1 MRPKVRRQTDT
12 LKAMN
17 GPQPSPQP
25 GRSET
30 AVGAGSVESGSVDS
44 ASVGSASAVHNRA
57 YRSGEVV
64 EADFALARVSEYLA
78 QADTVVWID
87 LCQPSATQM
96 DLLAGELGLHHL
108 AVEDAL
114 ESHQRPKLDH
124 YDSHL
129 FLSCHALKAHPH
141 QGSLDSTR
149 IDAFIGERWLVT
161 VRQDDRFSL
170 AALFARWDHSGNLAR
185 HGVSFLLYGLL
196 DVVVES
202 YFDVVSIFDDFYEEV
217 SDGIF
222 RDQPLDPA
230 RQRNWFEMR
239 QALLRFHRLTVP
251 MREVI
256 TGVMRPDRGVVPTDL
271 YPYYQDVYDHI
282 LRVIESTDAL
292 RELVSTI
299 VETNLSLRD
308 YRQNLIMKKVTSWA
322 AIIAVPTLVTGF
334 YGMNVPYP
342 GFANHWGVVASTLL
356 MGGCSFALYIIFKRR
371 DWL

>member
-1 MRPKVRRQTDT
+1 
-12 LKAMN
+12 MN
-17 GPQPSPQP
+17 GPQPSPKA
-25 GRSET
+25 RL
-30 AVGAGSVESGSVDS
+30 AAESGGS
-44 ASVGSASAVHNRA
+44 ASNGGASKGSDAGDGDSGDGDLGNAASAVHNRA
-57 YRSGEVV
+57 YRHGKVI
-64 EADFALARVSEYLA
+64 EADFDLARVSDYLA

-87 LCQPSATQM
+87 LCRPTGV
-96 DLLAGELGLHHL
+96 DLDTLAGELGLHHL

-129 FLSCHALKAHPH
+129 FLSCHALRAHAH
-141 QGSLDSTR
+141 RGSLDSTR

-161 VRQDDRFSL
+161 VRQDDHFRL
-170 AALFARWDHSGNLAR
+170 EPLFARWDHSGDLAR

-202 YFDVVSIFDDFYEEV
+202 YFDVISTFDDFYEEI

-230 RQRNWFEMR
+230 GQRNWFETR

-256 TGVMRPDRGVVPTDL
+256 TGVMRPDRGVVPADL

-282 LRVIESTDAL
+282 LRVVESTDAL

-322 AIIAVPTLVTGF
+322 AIIAVPTLVSGY
-334 YGMNVPYP
+334 YGMNVRFP
-342 GFANHWGVVASTLL
+342 GIASSWGAILSTLL
-356 MGGCSFALYIIFKRR
+356 MVTCAFALYLIFKKR

>member
-1 MRPKVRRQTDT
+1 M
-12 LKAMN
+12 
-17 GPQPSPQP
+17 
-25 GRSET
+25 
-30 AVGAGSVESGSVDS
+30 SGSQQSS
-44 ASVGSASAVHNRA
+44 AERPPGGPGHGGHAVTSRA
-57 YRSGEVV
+57 YRDGAVI
-64 EADFALARVSEYLA
+64 EADFGPGRVSNLLA

-87 LCQPSATQM
+87 LCQPSAEQL
-96 DLLAGELGLHHL
+96 DAIAAELGLHDL

-129 FLSCHALKAHPH
+129 FLSCHALSAVP
-141 QGSLDSTR
+141 GSGALENTR
-149 IDAFIGERWLVT
+149 IDAFIGSRWMVT
-161 VRQDDRFSL
+161 VRHNNGFSL
-170 AALFARWDHSGNLAR
+170 EPLLARWDHSRDLMR
-185 HGVSFLLYGLL
+185 HGVGFLLYGLL
-196 DVVVES
+196 DTVVET
-202 YFDVVSIFDDFYEEV
+202 YFDVIAAFDDFYEEI

-222 RDQPLDPA
+222 RDQPVDPA

-256 TGVMRPDRGVVPTDL
+256 NGVMRPDRGVVAGEL

-282 LRVIESTDAL
+282 LRVVESTDAL

-322 AIIAVPTLVTGF
+322 AIVAVPTLVTGY
-334 YGMNVPYP
+334 YGMNVRYP
-342 GFANHWGVVASTLL
+342 GFGSTWAAMFSTVL
-356 MGGCSFALYIIFKRR
+356 MVLCSLTLYVIFKRR